1 MIIAIIDESSLY
13 RSRIYNIGVYDYI
26 STPII
31 PSEVRVRIKSAIHNI
46 LRNRES
52 SKQNIY
58 SPEIRFEYLRS
69 KKIKNR
75 SNYRG
80 YELVMNTCQYV
91 LQNLSKKLSTTSIAH
106 AMATNKNS
114 LSNAFSNVLGISL
127 FKWIREERLF
137 KAKWLLSTTEL
148 SIQEIGFEVGYKN
161 TSNFATT
168 FKAKFSLSPTAFR
181 KSVIQT
187 KNKVTCSKA

>member
-80 YELVMNTCQYV
+80 CELVMNTCQYV

-106 AMATNKNS
+106 AMATN
-114 LSNAFSNVLGISL
+114 
-127 FKWIREERLF
+127 
-137 KAKWLLSTTEL
+137 
-148 SIQEIGFEVGYKN
+148 
-161 TSNFATT
+161 
-168 FKAKFSLSPTAFR
+168 
-181 KSVIQT
+181 
-187 KNKVTCSKA
+187 